1 MSSSDKTR
9 PRPVT
14 SIDVAERAGVSQS
27 TVSRALSG
35 SETITEATR
44 RRVELAAEEL
54 GYQVNA
60 RAAGLRRGETGTIAI
75 VVIGRDGQGPAAIN
89 PFYYSLLGST
99 CAAAA
104 ERGYEA
110 LVSFQAQPEEFFGH
124 YV

>member
-44 RRVELAAEEL
+44 RRVELAADICTDEL
-54 GYQVNA
+54 PGQCA
-60 RAAGLRRGETGTIAI
+60 CGRAAAR
-75 VVIGRDGQGPAAIN
+75 
-89 PFYYSLLGST
+89 
-99 CAAAA
+99 
-104 ERGYEA
+104 
-110 LVSFQAQPEEFFGH
+110 
-124 YV
+124 